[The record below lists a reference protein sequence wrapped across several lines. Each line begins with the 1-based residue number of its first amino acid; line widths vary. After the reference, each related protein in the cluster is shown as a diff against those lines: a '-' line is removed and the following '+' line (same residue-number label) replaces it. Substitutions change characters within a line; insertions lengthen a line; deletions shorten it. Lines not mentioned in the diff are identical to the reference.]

1 MEDVFKNGKE
11 AEYPNKKQIYD
22 LALRNKLDDA
32 TPEAERL
39 LHEKLF
45 DNYWNVLLPKVAGHS
60 AWGPTKRHYCLL
72 SSGKVDDEDPESELL
87 VTPSDEAFLCV
98 LWENCYTKWWYREQ
112 CNRKTP
118 NEEPKE
124 DHKDMQTPFTD
135 AKGGQKKYGG
145 WNAEGINRYD
155 RLCAE
160 ITKNRTDLKQYIED
174 VEKGALERIQ
184 EANDVT
190 DKDANKKKKKKKR
203 KSAGIFE
210 EETDDEND
218 YSAW

>member
-1 MEDVFKNGKE
+1 MEENFKDGKE
-11 AEYPNKKQIYD
+11 ADFPNVEQIYD
-22 LALRNKLDDA
+22 LAMRNKLDDA

-45 DNYWNVLLPKVAGHS
+45 DKYWNVLLPKVAGHS

-98 LWENCYTKWWYREQ
+98 IWENCYSKWWYREQ

-118 NEEPKE
+118 KVEPDEK
-124 DHKDMQTPFTD
+124 HKDMKTPFTD

-155 RLCAE
+155 QVCAQ
-160 ITKNRTDLKQYIED
+160 ITKNRIDQKEYIEA
-174 VEKGALERIQ
+174 VEQNALDRIQ
-184 EANDVT
+184 AACEVT
-190 DKDANKKKKKKKR
+190 DKEANKKKKKKKG
-203 KSAGIFE
+203 KSAGLFLDKS
-210 EETDDEND
+210 DDEND